1 MRMRETIAVIGE
13 GITEYYY
20 IQSIKDCVKI
30 KPKAFIPK
38 NSGVKELEN
47 CIKSCISSG
56 YSKVFCL
63 IDMDNKSHDGVP
75 EHEANRKK
83 YLELKKK
90 YHAKEHKHA
99 GGKTLV
105 KMLESYPSSEM
116 FFYYYFK
123 YSTASFG
130 NNELKRLLN
139 ERTGY
144 ETTEKFLRATSLHN
158 LFCCKEGD
166 LKRAI
171 EHACKSVDNR
181 ENGNP
186 HAGFS
191 EIGELFDY
199 LVLK

>member
-1 MRMRETIAVIGE
+1 MRETIAVIGE

-30 KPKAFIPK
+30 KPAPFKPK
-38 NSGVKELEN
+38 NSGIKELEA
-47 CIKSCISSG
+47 CIKKCVDSG

-63 IDMDNKSHDGVP
+63 IDMDNKAHDGVP

-90 YHAKEHKHA
+90 FHEKEHKHA
-99 GGKTLV
+99 GGKTYV

-130 NNELKRLLN
+130 NNELKHILN
-139 ERTGY
+139 EKTGY
-144 ETTEKFLRATSLHN
+144 DTSEKFLKANSLHN

-171 EHACKSVDNR
+171 ENAGKSVANR
-181 ENGNP
+181 DTENP

-199 LVLK
+199 LVLKG

>member
-1 MRMRETIAVIGE
+1 MRETIAVIGE
-13 GITEYYY
+13 GITEFYY

-38 NSGVKELEN
+38 NSGMRELEN
-47 CIKSCISSG
+47 CIRSCIASG
-56 YSKVFCL
+56 YS
-63 IDMDNKSHDGVP
+63 
-75 EHEANRKK
+75 
-83 YLELKKK
+83 
-90 YHAKEHKHA
+90 
-99 GGKTLV
+99 
-105 KMLESYPSSEM
+105 
-116 FFYYYFK
+116 K

-144 ETTEKFLRATSLHN
+144 DTSEKFLKANSLHN

-171 EHACKSVDNR
+171 DNARKSVVCR

-199 LVLK
+199 LVLKE